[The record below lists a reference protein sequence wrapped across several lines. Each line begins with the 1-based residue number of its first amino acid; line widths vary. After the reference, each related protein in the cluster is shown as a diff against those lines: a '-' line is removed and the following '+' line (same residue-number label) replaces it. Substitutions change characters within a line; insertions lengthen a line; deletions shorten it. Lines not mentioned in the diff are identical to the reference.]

1 MSAAPH
7 DTRHATPERPAPIR
21 PAARNSIAVGLGGE
35 PAVLDASGALF
46 LPALSTL
53 VFADLHFEKGSSFAE
68 RGALLP
74 PYDSAAT
81 LDRMEAALACYQP
94 ARVICLG
101 DSFHDIRGGD
111 RMAASH
117 AGRLRH
123 LADQRDWIWI
133 AGNHDPDIP
142 ENAGG
147 IVLDSYELN
156 SLFFLHEAEEAPRG
170 FEISGHFHP
179 KARIKAGPR
188 RISRPCF
195 IADERRMI
203 LPSFGAYTGG
213 LDIRSKAIASLFPA
227 AFTAYLLSKGAIYAF
242 PSTTTRFVPFDS

>member
-1 MSAAPH
+1 MPAAPH
-7 DTRHATPERPAPIR
+7 RSTPAKPQP
-21 PAARNSIAVGLGGE
+21 RNSVAVALGDE
-35 PAVLDASGALF
+35 PAFLDASGALF

-74 PYDSAAT
+74 PYDSAVT
-81 LDRMEAALACYQP
+81 LDRMEAALVCYQP
-94 ARVICLG
+94 DRVICLG

-111 RMAASH
+111 RMAATH

-123 LADQRDWIWI
+123 LADQRHWIWI
-133 AGNHDPDIP
+133 AGNHDPEIP
-142 ENAGG
+142 DNAGG
-147 IVLDSYELN
+147 IVLNDYHLN
-156 SLFFLHEAEEAPRG
+156 DLLFLHEAEQAPRG

-188 RISRPCF
+188 RITRPCF
-195 IADERRMI
+195 IGDDRRMI

-213 LDIRSKAIASLFPA
+213 LDIRSSAIADLFPA
-227 AFTAYLLSKGAIYAF
+227 DFTAHLLSKGAIYAF
-242 PSTTTRFVPFDS
+242 PSATTRFVPFESPV